1 MKRSVEGYEF
11 LAACRVTSQLQR
23 RFNGFCP
30 GVPKV
35 DFLVPTPGRDFG
47 KLLSQCRK
55 LWVVEVGTGKMNELR
70 GLLLN
75 DFDDPRMAMA
85 GGANCDASRKIQE
98 GVSVHV
104 GDHHAFALGGYQW
117 IGTAVRG

>member
-1 MKRSVEGYEF
+1 MKRPVEGYEF
-11 LAACRVTSQLQR
+11 LAACRVTSKLQG

-55 LWVVEVGTGKMNELR
+55 LWVVEVGTGKMNELG
-70 GLLLN
+70 GLILN
-75 DFDDPRMAMA
+75 RLNDPRMAMPCGADRYA
-85 GGANCDASRKIQE
+85 GSKIQE

-104 GDHHAFALGGYQW
+104 GDHHAFGIGSDQW